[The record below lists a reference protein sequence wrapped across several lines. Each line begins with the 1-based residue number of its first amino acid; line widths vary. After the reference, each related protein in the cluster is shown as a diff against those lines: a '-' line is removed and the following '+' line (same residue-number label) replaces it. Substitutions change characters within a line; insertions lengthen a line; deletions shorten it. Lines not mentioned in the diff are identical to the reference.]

1 MNKIV
6 KVFKEF
12 INDESGVGV
21 VEIVLIIMVL
31 LGLVIIFKSEVE
43 GIMTSVFKSIKVKI
57 NNGF

>member
-1 MNKIV
+1 MSNII

-12 INDESGVGV
+12 IDDERGVGV

-31 LGLVIIFKSEVE
+31 LGLVILFKSEIE
-43 GIMTSVFKSIKVKI
+43 GIMTSIFKSIKVKI

>member
-1 MNKIV
+1 MVKI
-6 KVFKEF
+6 FKDF

-31 LGLVIIFKSEVE
+31 LGLVILFKSEIE
-43 GIMTSVFKSIKVKI
+43 GIMTSIFKSLKVKI